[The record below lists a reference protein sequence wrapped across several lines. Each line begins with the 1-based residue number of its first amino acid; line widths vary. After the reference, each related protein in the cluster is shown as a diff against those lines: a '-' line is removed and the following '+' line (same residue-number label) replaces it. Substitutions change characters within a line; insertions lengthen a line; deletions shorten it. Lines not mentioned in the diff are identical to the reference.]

1 MAETYY
7 EVLFA
12 LSLVFS
18 LVYVCVWHK
27 HFSVHFS
34 VIFLTVPITN
44 LGFMLLGQSMD
55 LSEALLAVK
64 ITYIGGIYLILFT
77 TMLVFNVCRIHLPR
91 AIIMTMFVVSSLVF
105 LSTLTI
111 GKSDIFY
118 KSCTFSRQGGNV
130 VFKKEYGIMHTVTHL
145 IILILFMMA
154 LFTMIYSLFRKSQV
168 SRKTI
173 YLLMLP
179 VIVCISAFFLGR
191 KMTTDL
197 ELLPLAYV
205 FSQIFYLIII
215 YRTSL
220 YDVTDTAIDSMVQS
234 GDTGFISCDY
244 KFRYLGSNE
253 TAKTVFPELS
263 NLTVDKPL
271 ARDPHIRNTALR
283 WLKSFSKDKSRNRT
297 YYEKNG
303 STYLVNITYLFDGL
317 KKRGYQIFIS
327 DDTRNQK
334 YIRLINSF
342 NTELKSEVAEK
353 TQHIV
358 EMHDNLVLSMATMV
372 ESRDNSTGGH
382 IKRTSEC
389 VRMLIEEMKKDDQN
403 SLSEEFCRNI
413 IKAAPMH
420 DLGKIAVDDA
430 ILRKPGRFTDE
441 EYTKMKTH
449 AAEGA
454 RIVHEILK
462 GTDDLAFHHIAEN
475 VAHYHHERWD
485 GSGYPDGLR
494 GTQIPLEARIM
505 AIADVYDALVS
516 KRVYKEKM
524 SFDKADSI
532 IIEGMGTQFDKS
544 LEPYYVAARPNLE
557 AYYSSLEPQE
567 APEPPKTE
575 VCAPDEQNDHTEEQ
589 PVQVQNSGTDTV
601 K

>member
-18 LVYVCVWHK
+18 LVYTAVWHK

-34 VIFLTVPITN
+34 VIFLTIPITN
-44 LGFMLLGQSMD
+44 LGFMLLAEATD
-55 LSEALLAVK
+55 LKEALLAVK
-64 ITYIGGIYLILFT
+64 ITYIGGIYLIVFT
-77 TMLVFNVCRIHLPR
+77 VLLIFNCCKIQLKHWGTL
-91 AIIMTMFVVSSLVF
+91 TMFVIASLSF
-105 LSTLTI
+105 MSTLTI
-111 GKSDIFY
+111 GRSDLFY
-118 KSCTFSRQGGNV
+118 KNVTLHRKGGIV
-130 VFKKEYGIMHTVTHL
+130 ILEKEYGIMHLITHI
-145 IILILFMMA
+145 IILFFFAMA
-154 LFTMIYSLFRKSQV
+154 LFTMFYSLFRKSQV

-173 YLLMLP
+173 YLLLFP
-179 VIVCISAFFLGR
+179 VIVCIIAFFLGR
-191 KMTTDL
+191 KLIDNI

-205 FSQIFYLIII
+205 FTQIFYLIII

-220 YDVTDTAIDSMVQS
+220 YDVTDTAIDSLVQS

-253 TAKTVFPELS
+253 TAKAVFPELEK
-263 NLTVDKPL
+263 LTVDKPL
-271 ARDPHIRNTALR
+271 ARNPHIRNTALR
-283 WLKSFSKDKSRNRT
+283 WLKNYSKDKSRNRT

-303 STYLVNITYLFDGL
+303 CTYLINITYLYDGL
-317 KKRGYQIFIS
+317 KKRGYQIFIT
-327 DDTRNQK
+327 DDTQNQK

-342 NTELKSEVAEK
+342 NTELKTEVAEK

-358 EMHDNLVLSMATMV
+358 EMHDNLILSMATMV

-382 IKRTSEC
+382 IRRTSEC
-389 VRMLIEEMKKDDQN
+389 VRMLIDEMKKDDQN
-403 SLSEEFCRNI
+403 SLTDEFCRNI

-430 ILRKPGRFTDE
+430 VLRKPGRFTDE
-441 EYTKMKTH
+441 EYAIMKTH
-449 AAEGA
+449 ASEGA

-485 GSGYPDGLR
+485 GSGYPDRLKGD
-494 GTQIPLEARIM
+494 QIPLEARIM

-524 SFDKADSI
+524 SFEKANSI
-532 IIEGMGTQFDKS
+532 IMEGMGTQFDKR
-544 LEPYYVAARPNLE
+544 LEPYYIAARPNLE
-557 AYYSSLEPQE
+557 AYYQSLESEESSSAQTE
-567 APEPPKTE
+567 TAPKT
-575 VCAPDEQNDHTEEQ
+575 VTAEQLCPADKTE
-589 PVQVQNSGTDTV
+589 
-601 K
+601 